1 VDLVAHI
8 HEGIAIVTVIVTVV
22 VKATVLSR
30 ITIKYG
36 YSMAQCWALFEN
48 EIAVSNSLV
57 IREPERW
64 QNASINYLEFS
75 TWEITSA
82 TAPEN
87 ELANGMDEQALKP

>member
-36 YSMAQCWALFEN
+36 YSMAQC
-48 EIAVSNSLV
+48 
-57 IREPERW
+57 
-64 QNASINYLEFS
+64 
-75 TWEITSA
+75 
-82 TAPEN
+82 
-87 ELANGMDEQALKP
+87 